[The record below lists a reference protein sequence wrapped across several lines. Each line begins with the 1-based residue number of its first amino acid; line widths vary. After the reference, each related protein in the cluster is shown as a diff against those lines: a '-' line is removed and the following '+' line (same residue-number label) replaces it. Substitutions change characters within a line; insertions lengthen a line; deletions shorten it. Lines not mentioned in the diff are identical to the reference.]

1 MSFELPAQLTP
12 DFTVKVQ
19 QGSSQ
24 WVVSCAGT
32 LDTSDAAARVQP
44 ALLKLHDA
52 VLAAQVPRVRLE
64 VQDVE
69 YMNSSGLK
77 SFMAWFLTASNVRQ
91 NRYVIEVVFDP
102 SRSWQQ
108 LSFKPMERLAPN
120 SVKLVPRA
128 PEA

>member
-12 DFTVKVQ
+12 DFAVRVQ
-19 QGSSQ
+19 QDDAR
-24 WVVSCAGT
+24 WVVSCSGT
-32 LDTSDAAARVQP
+32 LDTSDAAAQVQP
-44 ALLKLHDA
+44 ALLKLHEA
-52 VLAAQVPRVRLE
+52 VVAAKIPVVRLE
-64 VQDVE
+64 VDSVE

-77 SFMAWFLTASNVRQ
+77 SFMAWFLTASNVKQ
-91 NRYVIEVVFDP
+91 DRYLIEVIFDP

-128 PEA
+128 A